1 MKLFRIDNKHRLKY
15 RSVAYKIFHFSGKL
29 LIAFFVIFLVIL
41 GFSQTATF
49 RNLLRNEILSIAQKE
64 LNGTLEIENIYGTL
78 VSNLSL
84 REIRYNINGIDFVK
98 AKGIYL
104 SINPIALLGNT
115 ISIKNLILEEA
126 EINLAKLENGK
137 WIFENILKHPA
148 PPDTT
153 EAAEFD
159 YDISVKNF
167 ELQRC
172 TFRIKENVNSINFQ
186 KYNVYESLN
195 FSDLIVSDLN
205 LKLSADLSL
214 KKHSAK
220 IDINSFRFNTNTQN
234 FRLRNFT
241 FQAVLNPN
249 EIRIKKF
256 SLLTDRTNLNLIA
269 RIKDLNVFKSFSFE
283 EFKDKYVEAS
293 IDAPNFEFNDLKTL
307 IPDINMLNGNASLSL
322 SARGEFANLIIDKL
336 KINLGQTSLSA
347 TARILNLSSPEK
359 LYITANIEKSTFLM
373 DDVNS
378 LLPLYEIP
386 KFDGL
391 GRVELTAQYSG
402 EPANFNTK
410 LEIKSSHGNL
420 FGEAKFNFN
429 KAVADY
435 QVRLNAADFNLL
447 PIIGI
452 HTKINGLIAVEG
464 EGFSP
469 EEIHSDIK
477 AEFRNSVFAGNRI
490 DSSSTRIEAKNKI
503 FGVSFMAKNEKF
515 DISLNGNFDFHEKDL
530 PKYDFTLATSN
541 LDLAENVGLKDY
553 RSSLNFIAKIRGESF
568 DIDRMNSS
576 FNIDFLSS
584 LVNDVQIPQSKFE
597 LALGKPEGADRFIKV
612 RSDFMDIDV
621 NGDFLIGDLAETLP
635 KNLEEIE
642 NEIKGKLRTF
652 NPVAFITD
660 TTSIENVMSKKSSRT
675 KIMGEEEIDP
685 EKNFN
690 LSYNIKFRDF
700 DLINIFAKGLN
711 LNIDGSINGVIK
723 NNLDAF
729 YVSAEN
735 KLENFWLIDADMSRR
750 IKGAEINFS
759 FNKSNQNGSQRKML
773 AKVSAS
779 ADKIIYNNEIEN
791 LEFEA
796 EIDPNKFYYRVVTE
810 VDSIIKI
817 RSEGEIDLSQSTY
830 RANIKSATLEFKK
843 YKITNEGPLQFSF
856 NKDKVEF
863 ESFTMRRKRERIKLS
878 GEIGL
883 EGNQKLKLTANEIDV
898 EDILKNF
905 MPENNNLV
913 AGSISITADLLGNA
927 DNPIINSSFSLDGLS
942 INHNELGELTGTAN
956 YSQKQ
961 LDMNVQYA
969 DTIYDG
975 QDLSLL
981 GKLPIDLTFGSVKNR
996 LISDKEILIIL
1007 SLTKFNLT
1015 PLQAFIPQLKSISGI
1030 ANGDLSLV
1038 GTYEE
1043 PIMNGL
1049 LKVENAILQI
1059 AQNNLKYIGSAEV
1072 QFANDKIELTEL
1084 KISNL
1089 NAGNKGGTFRANGL
1103 VELEKF
1109 EIKKF
1114 DFTSSGALLVLSNE
1128 SKSVS
1133 PMVYGDLVL
1142 ETSTPVRFSGD
1153 KNFSILS
1160 GDIYIKETSL
1170 TIPQF
1175 ETQYQA
1181 DREGFTYKF
1190 VSYGEEI
1197 DSADIAF
1204 KEAEKV
1210 IRKNG
1215 VKKEQ
1220 NERESFSNHSVKM
1233 RVILK
1238 NNVNVQF
1245 IFSRELNQKLFADL
1259 KGEVIFDVINNQTF
1273 TQGEIE
1279 LTPES
1284 YLIFYQK
1291 FNAIGTLRFEREL
1304 SNPFLNV
1311 TATYNDYYFG
1321 GDTLSSGY
1329 KEVSIKLKLNGTIRD
1344 LAKNLVNNPENIE
1357 VTIDGVVDNNKD
1369 ASDVVAFV
1377 LLGKFKEDLTAQ
1389 DKNNA
1394 ASSLGNTVEKAAT
1407 SLLGSVVA
1415 NFANQILGDVLRTVE
1430 IKKVGEVTKF
1440 NVEGKVE
1447 NLRFKVGGDAE
1458 AFQNIGL
1465 ANIQLEFPVTDRFFI
1480 RLERKQASIQ
1490 SARQEEMIN
1499 EVGLKYK
1506 FEF

>member
-1 MKLFRIDNKHRLKY
+1 MKLFRIDSKHRLRY
-15 RSVAYKIFHFSGKL
+15 RSLTYKIFHFLGKL
-29 LIAFFVIFLVIL
+29 LIILLVLLLVIL

-49 RNLLRNEILSIAQKE
+49 RNILRNEIISIAEKE
-64 LNGTLEIENIYGTL
+64 LNGKLEIENIYGTL

-84 REIRYNINGIDFVK
+84 RGVRYNVVGIDLVK
-98 AKGIYL
+98 AEGIYL
-104 SINPIALLGNT
+104 SINPIALLGKT

-126 EINLAKLENGK
+126 EINLVKLENDK
-137 WIFENILKHPA
+137 WIFENILKHPTPSA
-148 PPDTT
+148 TT
-153 EAAEFD
+153 EVAEFD

-167 ELQRC
+167 EFQRC
-172 TFRIKENVNSINFQ
+172 VFRLKEKVDSINFR
-186 KYNVYESLN
+186 KFNVYESLN
-195 FSDLIVSDLN
+195 FSDLFVSDLN
-205 LKLSADLSL
+205 LKLAADLSL
-214 KKHSAK
+214 KDNSAK
-220 IDINSFRFNTNTQN
+220 IDISSLRFNTNTKE
-234 FRLRNFT
+234 FRLRELSLLTT
-241 FQAVLNPN
+241 FNPDGV
-249 EIRIKKF
+249 RIKKF
-256 SLLTDRTNLNLIA
+256 FLQTDRTNVNLVA
-269 RIKDLNVFKSFSFE
+269 GIKELNVFKNFSFE
-283 EFKDKYVEAS
+283 ELKDKYVEAS
-293 IDAPNFEFNDLKTL
+293 IEAPSFEFNDLKTL
-307 IPDINMLNGNASLSL
+307 IPDVNMLNGNASLSL
-322 SARGEFANLIIDKL
+322 SARGEFGDLNVDKL
-336 KINLGQTSLSA
+336 KINFMQTTLNA
-347 TARILNLSSPEK
+347 TARILNLNSPEK
-359 LYITANIEKSTFLM
+359 LYITANIDKSTFLM
-373 DDVNS
+373 DDVNN
-378 LLPLYEIP
+378 LLPMYSIP

-391 GRVELTAQYSG
+391 GTVELTAQYSG
-402 EPANFNTK
+402 EPANFSSNLK
-410 LEIKSSHGNL
+410 IKSLHGDI
-420 FGEAKFNFN
+420 FGNAKFNFN
-429 KAVADY
+429 EEVADY
-435 QVRLNAADFNLL
+435 QVRLNAANFNLQ

-452 HTKINGLIAVEG
+452 HSKINGIIAVEG
-464 EGFSP
+464 GGFSL
-469 EEIHSDIK
+469 EEIHSEIK
-477 AEFRNSVFAGNRI
+477 AEFHNSMFAGNRI

-503 FGVSFMAKNEKF
+503 FDVSFIAKNEKS
-515 DISLNGNFDFHEKDL
+515 DILMNGNFDFREKDL
-530 PKYDFTLATSN
+530 PKYDFTLSTSN
-541 LDLAENVGLKDY
+541 LDLDENVGLKDY
-553 RSSLNFIAKIRGESF
+553 RSNLNFIAKIHGESF

-576 FNIDFLSS
+576 FNIDFLNSM
-584 LVNDVQIPQSKFE
+584 VNDVQIPQSKFE
-597 LALGKPEGADRFIKV
+597 LVLGKLEGADRFIKV
-612 RSDFMDIDV
+612 RSDFTDIDV
-621 NGDFLIGDLAETLP
+621 IGAFLIGDLAETLP

-642 NEIKGKLRTF
+642 NEIKEKLRTF

-660 TTSIENVMSKKSSRT
+660 TISIENLKSKKSLLAQKVS
-675 KIMGEEEIDP
+675 EENLRP

-690 LSYNIKFRDF
+690 LSYNIRFRDF
-700 DLINIFAKGLN
+700 DLISIFAKGLS
-711 LNIDGSINGVIK
+711 LNIDGSINGVLR
-723 NNLDAF
+723 NNSDAF

-750 IKGAEINFS
+750 IKGAEISFS

-779 ADKIIYNNEIEN
+779 ADKINYNNEIEN
-791 LEFEA
+791 LEFDA
-796 EIDPNKFYYRVVTE
+796 EIDPNNLYYRVMSE

-883 EGNQKLKLTANEIDV
+883 EGDQKLKLTANEIDV

-927 DNPIINSSFSLDGLS
+927 DSPIINSSFSLDGLS
-942 INHNELGELTGTAN
+942 INNNELGELTGTAK

-961 LDMNVQYA
+961 LDLNIQYA

-1007 SLTKFNLT
+1007 SLNKFNLA
-1015 PLQAFIPQLKSISGI
+1015 PLQAFIPPLKSISGI

-1049 LKVENAILQI
+1049 LKVENANLQI
-1059 AQNNLKYIGSAEV
+1059 AQNNLKYVGNAEV

-1089 NAGNKGGTFRANGL
+1089 NAGNKGGTFLANGF

-1109 EIKKF
+1109 EIKNF
-1114 DFTSSGALLVLSNE
+1114 DFTSSGFLLVLSNE

-1142 ETSTPVRFSGD
+1142 ETSTPVRFFGD
-1153 KNFSILS
+1153 KDISTLS
-1160 GDIYIKETSL
+1160 GEIYIKETSL

-1175 ETQYQA
+1175 ETQYQT

-1190 VSYGEEI
+1190 VNYGEEI

-1220 NERESFSNHSVKM
+1220 NKRGSFSNLSINLK
-1233 RVILK
+1233 IKLK

-1259 KGEVIFDVINNQTF
+1259 KGEVIFDVINNQTS

-1279 LTPES
+1279 LTDES
-1284 YLIFYQK
+1284 YLNFYQK
-1291 FNAIGTLRFEREL
+1291 FNATGTLRFEREL
-1304 SNPFLNV
+1304 SNPFLDV
-1311 TATYNDYYFG
+1311 TATYKDYYFG
-1321 GDTLSSGY
+1321 GDTLSADY
-1329 KEVSIKLKLNGTIRD
+1329 KEVNINLKLNGTVRD

-1377 LLGKFKEDLTAQ
+1377 VLGKFKEDLTAQ

-1394 ASSLGNTVEKAAT
+1394 ASSLGNTVGNAAT

-1415 NFANQILGDVLRTVE
+1415 NVANQILGDVLRTVE

-1447 NLRFKVGGDAE
+1447 NIRFKVGGDAE

-1465 ANIQLEFPVTDRFFI
+1465 ANIQLEYPVTDRFFI